1 MMTRAPL
8 DDEKVKRR
16 ELLLGGT
23 SLVVSVVAVGA
34 SGYSVWLA
42 RKNEERL
49 AYDASTNFNIIQNLW
64 STEPSFALWNES
76 TRKLDQPPSPTY
88 LMAIPVKVYWTTE
101 TGESSSLA
109 LLPVSYEV
117 ITEQVKNGETIGEI
131 EKSML
136 PGSFFAKEGAR
147 DLIIGESVELEE
159 GLSARVE
166 TLPFLLI
173 VAEIDY
179 SLVGEGEAETV
190 RIVTTPLLRET
201 WSSAQV
207 EYLKR
212 YFRDNAKYE
221 IKPPAEESG
230 ESVYQVAHEVIQAQF
245 EGGGSGM
252 DPLLF
257 GGAEDGYGF
266 ILKDLNELI
275 SPSDPLS
282 I

>member
-1 MMTRAPL
+1 MMTSAPL
-8 DDEKVKRR
+8 DDEEVKRR
-16 ELLLGGT
+16 ELLLVGS
-23 SLVVSVVAVGA
+23 SLVVSVIAVGA

-101 TGESSSLA
+101 AGESSSLA

-117 ITEQVKNGETIGEI
+117 ITEQVKNGETIGEV

-201 WSSAQV
+201 WSGDQV

-230 ESVYQVAHEVIQAQF
+230 ESVYQVAHEVVQAQF

-257 GGAEDGYGF
+257 GGAEGGYGF